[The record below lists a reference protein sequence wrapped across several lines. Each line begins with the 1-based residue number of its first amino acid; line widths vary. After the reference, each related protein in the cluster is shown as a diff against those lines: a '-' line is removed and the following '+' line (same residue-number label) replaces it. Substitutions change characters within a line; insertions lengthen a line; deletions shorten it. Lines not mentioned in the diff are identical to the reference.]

1 MTEGGGA
8 SATARERA
16 TALVLAW
23 LDEAGVEHEPGARTG
38 EVVVRLPGEHRL
50 TTTASLLV
58 GDRSLSL
65 SAFVVR
71 RPEEATEQVMRWL
84 LRRNAR
90 LRGVAFALD
99 GEGDVYLVAR
109 LPLAAVV
116 PDVLDELLGT
126 VLATADGAF
135 DELLRLGFAG
145 SIRREARWRAE
156 RGLDARNLAAFSSLL
171 RDDAEGRDRHDAD

>member
-1 MTEGGGA
+1 MSDAWST
-8 SATARERA
+8 
-16 TALVLAW
+16 VLAW
-23 LDEAGVEHEPGARTG
+23 CAEAGVDHEPGARKG

-50 TTTASLLV
+50 TTTASVLV

-71 RPEEATEQVMRWL
+71 HPEENTEAVLRWL

-90 LRGVAFALD
+90 LRGVAFAVD
-99 GEGDVYLVAR
+99 GDGDVFLVAR
-109 LPLAAVV
+109 LPVVAVV
-116 PDVLDELLGT
+116 PDVLDELFGT
-126 VLATADGAF
+126 VLTTADDAF

-156 RGLDARNLAAFSSLL
+156 RGLDARNLAAFSRLL
-171 RDDAEGRDRHDAD
+171 DDDRDTDGRDAP

>member
-1 MTEGGGA
+1 MSDPDVEHPDR
-8 SATARERA
+8 ARDRGVE
-16 TALVLAW
+16 VLQDW
-23 LDEAGVEHEPGARTG
+23 CTDAGVEHEPGARAG

-50 TTTASLLV
+50 TTTASVLV
-58 GDRSLSL
+58 GRRSLSL

-71 RPEEATEQVMRWL
+71 APEENAEGVMRWL

-99 GEGDVYLVAR
+99 GHDDVYLVAH

-116 PDVLDELLGT
+116 PDALDELFGA
-126 VLATADGAF
+126 VLATADDAF

-171 RDDAEGRDRHDAD
+171 AEDRDQDDGT